1 MFDTDKW
8 QEIFSTIKKNKLRT
22 FLTGFSVAWG
32 IFMLMILLGS
42 GNGLQKGVEKEFESS
57 ATNTIWVWSGQT
69 SLPYKGM
76 KPGRNIQLVNEDY
89 DAVKKTVKGIDK
101 SSSRYN
107 IWGTNT
113 LSYKKQFGSFN
124 VRNVYPDYGEIEKI
138 KIIKGRYINQPDID
152 EFRKVTTISTMVEE
166 ALFKGEDPMGK
177 YINVNGVPF
186 KVVGTFTDDDNRGDA
201 NMRLIY
207 LPISTAQRV
216 FSGDNRIN
224 TIALTVGNASVEE
237 SKQIEQDVKSKLAVL
252 HKFDPADPRAIFTW
266 NSLEEYQKFQRLFS
280 SIRLF
285 IWIIGFGTIIAG
297 IVGVSNIM
305 MIVVKDRTKEIGI
318 RKSMGATPWSII
330 SLILQESVLITSF
343 AGYFGLVLGVV
354 VLETI
359 GSKIESKFFSHPSV
373 DLSIALYALLLL
385 VLSGALA
392 GFIPARKAASIKPIE
407 ALRDE

>member
-8 QEIFSTIKKNKLRT
+8 QEIFSTMKKNKLRT

-42 GNGLQKGVEKEFESS
+42 GNGLQNGVNKEFESS

-76 KPGRNIQLVNEDY
+76 KPGRNVQLVNEDY
-89 DAVKKTVKGIDK
+89 DEIKSKVQGIDK

-107 IWGTNT
+107 MWGSNT
-113 LSYKKQFGSFN
+113 LAYKKQYGTFN
-124 VRNVYPDYGEIEKI
+124 VRNVYPDYAHIEKI
-138 KIIKGRYINQPDID
+138 KIVKGRFVNDPDI
-152 EFRKVTTISTMVEE
+152 EQFRKVTIISTQVEE

-177 YINVNGVPF
+177 YISVNGVPF
-186 KVVGTFTDDDNRGDA
+186 KVAGVFTDDDNRDD
-201 NMRLIY
+201 NMQTIY
-207 LPISTAQRV
+207 LPITTAQRV

-224 TIALTVGNASVEE
+224 TIALTVGDASVEE
-237 SKQIEQDVKSKLAVL
+237 SKQIEQEVKSKLAAI

-266 NSLEEYQKFQRLFS
+266 NSLEEFQRFT
-280 SIRLF
+280 RLF
-285 IWIIGFGTIIAG
+285 RSIEIFIWVIGFFTIIAG

-318 RKSMGATPWSII
+318 RKAMGATPWSII
-330 SLILQESVLITSF
+330 SLILQESLIITSF
-343 AGYFGLVLGVV
+343 AGYVGLVLGVV
-354 VLETI
+354 VLESV
-359 GSKIESKFFSHPSV
+359 GSKIESQFFSQPSV
-373 DLSIALYALLLL
+373 DLRVALYSLLLL

-392 GFIPARKAASIKPIE
+392 GFIPARRAAAIKPIE

>member
-1 MFDTDKW
+1 MFDRDKW

-32 IFMLMILLGS
+32 IFMLIILLGS
-42 GNGLQKGVEKEFESS
+42 GRGLQNGVSKEFDSS

-76 KPGRNIQLVNEDY
+76 KPGRNIQLENKDY
-89 DAVKKTVKGIDK
+89 DEVKASVKGIDK

-107 IWGTNT
+107 IWGNNT
-113 LSYKKQFGSFN
+113 LSYKRQYGSFN
-124 VRNVYPDYGEIEKI
+124 VRNVYPDYADIEKLT
-138 KIIKGRYINQPDID
+138 IIKGRFINQPDI
-152 EFRKVTTISTMVEE
+152 EHYRKTTTISTQVEE
-166 ALFKGEDPMGK
+166 ALFKGEDPIGK

-186 KVVGTFTDDDNRGDA
+186 KVVGLFTDDDSRDD
-201 NMRLIY
+201 NMRTIY

-224 TIALTVGNASVEE
+224 TIAITVGDASVDE
-237 SKQIEQDVKSKLAVL
+237 SKQIEQEVRSKLAVL
-252 HKFDPADPRAIFTW
+252 HKFDPNDPRAIFTW
-266 NSLEEYQKFQRLFS
+266 NSLEEFQKFMRLFAG
-280 SIRLF
+280 IQLF

-318 RKSMGATPWSII
+318 RKAMGATPFSIV
-330 SLILQESVLITSF
+330 SLILQEAVLITSF
-343 AGYFGLVLGVV
+343 AGYIGLVLGVV
-354 VLETI
+354 VLETV
-359 GSKIESKFFSHPSV
+359 GSKIESQFFSQPSV
-373 DLSIALYALLLL
+373 DLRIALYALLLL

-392 GFIPARKAASIKPIE
+392 GFIPARKAAAIKPIE

>member
-8 QEIFSTIKKNKLRT
+8 QEIFSTMKKNKLRT

-42 GNGLQKGVEKEFESS
+42 GNGLQNGVNKEFESS

-76 KPGRNIQLVNEDY
+76 KPGRNVQLVNEDY
-89 DAVKKTVKGIDK
+89 DEIKSKVQGIDK

-107 IWGTNT
+107 MWGSNT
-113 LSYKKQFGSFN
+113 LAYKKQYGTFN
-124 VRNVYPDYGEIEKI
+124 VRNVYPDYAHIEKI
-138 KIIKGRYINQPDID
+138 KIVKGRFVNDPDI
-152 EFRKVTTISTMVEE
+152 EQFRKVTIISTQVEE

-177 YINVNGVPF
+177 YISVNGVPF
-186 KVVGTFTDDDNRGDA
+186 KVAGVFTDDDNRDD
-201 NMRLIY
+201 NMQTIY
-207 LPISTAQRV
+207 LPITTAQRV

-224 TIALTVGNASVEE
+224 TIALTVGDASVEE
-237 SKQIEQDVKSKLAVL
+237 SKQIEQDVKSRLAAI

-266 NSLEEYQKFQRLFS
+266 NSLEEFQRFT
-280 SIRLF
+280 RLF
-285 IWIIGFGTIIAG
+285 RSIEIFIWVIGFFTIIAG

-318 RKSMGATPWSII
+318 RKAMGATPWSII
-330 SLILQESVLITSF
+330 SLILQESLIITSF
-343 AGYFGLVLGVV
+343 AGYVGLVLGVV
-354 VLETI
+354 VLESV
-359 GSKIESKFFSHPSV
+359 GSKIESQFFSQPSV
-373 DLSIALYALLLL
+373 DLRVALYSLLLL

-392 GFIPARKAASIKPIE
+392 GFIPARRAAAIKPIE

>member
-8 QEIFSTIKKNKLRT
+8 QEIFSTMKKNKLRT

-42 GNGLQKGVEKEFESS
+42 GNGLQNGVNKEFESS

-76 KPGRNIQLVNEDY
+76 KPGRNVQLVNEDY
-89 DAVKKTVKGIDK
+89 DEIKSKVQGIDK

-107 IWGTNT
+107 MWGSNT
-113 LSYKKQFGSFN
+113 LAYKKQYGTFN
-124 VRNVYPDYGEIEKI
+124 VRNVYPDYAHIEKI
-138 KIIKGRYINQPDID
+138 KIVKGRFVNDPDI
-152 EFRKVTTISTMVEE
+152 EQFRKVTIISTQVEE

-177 YINVNGVPF
+177 YISVNGVPF
-186 KVVGTFTDDDNRGDA
+186 KVAGVFTDDDNRDD
-201 NMRLIY
+201 NMQTIY
-207 LPISTAQRV
+207 LPITTAQRV

-224 TIALTVGNASVEE
+224 TIALTVGDASVEE
-237 SKQIEQDVKSKLAVL
+237 SKQIEQDVKSKLAAI
-252 HKFDPADPRAIFTW
+252 HKLDPADPRAIFTW
-266 NSLEEYQKFQRLFS
+266 NSLEEFQRFT
-280 SIRLF
+280 RLF
-285 IWIIGFGTIIAG
+285 RSIEIFIWVIGFFTIIAG

-318 RKSMGATPWSII
+318 RKAMGATPWSII
-330 SLILQESVLITSF
+330 SLILQESLIITSF
-343 AGYFGLVLGVV
+343 AGYVGLVLGVV
-354 VLETI
+354 VLESV
-359 GSKIESKFFSHPSV
+359 GSKIESQFFSQPSV
-373 DLSIALYALLLL
+373 DLRVALYSLLLL

-392 GFIPARKAASIKPIE
+392 GFIPARRAAAIKPIE

>member
-8 QEIFSTIKKNKLRT
+8 QEIFSTMKKNKLRT

-42 GNGLQKGVEKEFESS
+42 GNGLQNGVNKEFESS

-76 KPGRNIQLVNEDY
+76 KPGRNVQLVNEDY
-89 DAVKKTVKGIDK
+89 DEIKSKVQGIDK

-107 IWGTNT
+107 MWGSNT
-113 LSYKKQFGSFN
+113 LSYKKQYGTFN
-124 VRNVYPDYGEIEKI
+124 VRNVYPDYAHIEKI
-138 KIIKGRYINQPDID
+138 KIVKGRFVNDPDIKQ
-152 EFRKVTTISTMVEE
+152 FRKVTIISTQVEE

-177 YINVNGVPF
+177 YISVNGVPF
-186 KVVGTFTDDDNRGDA
+186 KVAGVFTDDDNRDD
-201 NMRLIY
+201 NMQTIY
-207 LPISTAQRV
+207 LPITTAQRV

-224 TIALTVGNASVEE
+224 TIALTVGDASVEE
-237 SKQIEQDVKSKLAVL
+237 SKQIEQEVKSKLAAI

-266 NSLEEYQKFQRLFS
+266 NSLEEFQRFT
-280 SIRLF
+280 RLF
-285 IWIIGFGTIIAG
+285 RSIEIFIWVIGFFTIIAG

-318 RKSMGATPWSII
+318 RKAMGATPWSII
-330 SLILQESVLITSF
+330 SLILQESLIITSF
-343 AGYFGLVLGVV
+343 AGYVGLVLGVV
-354 VLETI
+354 VLESV
-359 GSKIESKFFSHPSV
+359 GSKIESQFFSQPSV
-373 DLSIALYALLLL
+373 DLRVALYSLLLL

-392 GFIPARKAASIKPIE
+392 GFIPARRAAAIKPIE

>member
-8 QEIFSTIKKNKLRT
+8 QEIFSTIRKNKLRT

-42 GNGLQKGVEKEFESS
+42 GNGLQNGVNRQFESS

-89 DAVKKTVKGIDK
+89 DAVKKSVKGIDK

-107 IWGTNT
+107 MWGSNT

-124 VRNVYPDYGEIEKI
+124 VRNVYPDYAHIEKI
-138 KIIKGRYINQPDID
+138 TITKGRFISDPDIGQ
-152 EFRKVTTISTMVEE
+152 FRKVTVISTQVEE

-177 YINVNGVPF
+177 YISVNGVPF
-186 KVVGTFTDDDNRGDA
+186 KVVGLFTDEDNRDDN
-201 NMRLIY
+201 MQTVY

-224 TIALTVGNASVEE
+224 TIALTVGDASVDE
-237 SKQIEQDVKSKLAVL
+237 SKQIEQEVRSKLAAL

-266 NSLEEYQKFQRLFS
+266 NSLEEFQKFIRLFS
-280 SIRLF
+280 SIRMF
-285 IWIIGFGTIIAG
+285 IWVIGFGTIIAG

-318 RKSMGATPWSII
+318 RKAMGATPWSIV
-330 SLILQESVLITSF
+330 SLVLQEAVLITSF

-354 VLETI
+354 VLETV
-359 GSKIESKFFSHPSV
+359 GSKIESEFFTQPSV
-373 DLSIALYALLLL
+373 DLRIAIYALILL

-392 GFIPARKAASIKPIE
+392 GFIPARKAAAIKPIE

>member
-8 QEIFSTIKKNKLRT
+8 QEIFSTIRKNKLRT

-42 GNGLQKGVEKEFESS
+42 GNGLQNGVNKQFESS

-69 SLPYKGM
+69 SMPYKGM

-89 DAVKKTVKGIDK
+89 DAVKKSVKGIDK

-107 IWGTNT
+107 MWGSNT

-124 VRNVYPDYGEIEKI
+124 VRNVYPDYAHIEKI
-138 KIIKGRYINQPDID
+138 TIIKGRFINDPDISQ
-152 EFRKVTTISTMVEE
+152 FRKVTVISTKVEE

-177 YINVNGVPF
+177 YISVNGVPF
-186 KVVGTFTDDDNRGDA
+186 KVIGLFTDEDNRDDN
-201 NMRLIY
+201 MQTIY

-224 TIALTVGNASVEE
+224 TIAITVGDASVDE
-237 SKQIEQDVKSKLAVL
+237 SKQIEQEVRSKLAAL
-252 HKFDPADPRAIFTW
+252 HKFDPTDPRAIFTW
-266 NSLEEYQKFQRLFS
+266 NSLEEFQKFIRLFS
-280 SIRLF
+280 SIRMF
-285 IWIIGFGTIIAG
+285 IWVIGFGTIIAG

-318 RKSMGATPWSII
+318 RKAMGATPWSIV
-330 SLILQESVLITSF
+330 SLVLQEAVLITSF
-343 AGYFGLVLGVV
+343 AGYIGLVLGVV
-354 VLETI
+354 VLETV
-359 GSKIESKFFSHPSV
+359 GSKIESEFFSQPSV
-373 DLSIALYALLLL
+373 DLRIAIYALVLL

-392 GFIPARKAASIKPIE
+392 GFIPARKAAAIKPIE
-407 ALRDE
+407 ALR

>member
-8 QEIFSTIKKNKLRT
+8 QEIFSTIRKNKLRT

-42 GNGLQKGVEKEFESS
+42 GNGLQNGVNRQFESS

-89 DAVKKTVKGIDK
+89 DAVKKSVKGIDK

-107 IWGTNT
+107 MWGSNT

-124 VRNVYPDYGEIEKI
+124 VRNVYPDYAHIEKI
-138 KIIKGRYINQPDID
+138 TIIKGRFINDPDIGQ
-152 EFRKVTTISTMVEE
+152 FRKVTVISTQVEE

-177 YINVNGVPF
+177 YIRVNGVPF
-186 KVVGTFTDDDNRGDA
+186 KVVGLFTDEDNRDDN
-201 NMRLIY
+201 MQTVY

-224 TIALTVGNASVEE
+224 TIALTVGDASVDE
-237 SKQIEQDVKSKLAVL
+237 SKQIEQEVRSKLAAL

-266 NSLEEYQKFQRLFS
+266 NSLEEFQKFIRLFS
-280 SIRLF
+280 GIRIF
-285 IWIIGFGTIIAG
+285 IWVIGFGTIIAG

-318 RKSMGATPWSII
+318 RKAMGATPWSIV
-330 SLILQESVLITSF
+330 SLVLQEAVLITSF

-354 VLETI
+354 VLETV
-359 GSKIESKFFSHPSV
+359 GSKIESEFFTQPSV
-373 DLSIALYALLLL
+373 DLRIAIYALILL

-392 GFIPARKAASIKPIE
+392 GFIPARKAAAIKPIE

>member
-8 QEIFSTIKKNKLRT
+8 QEIFSTIRKNKLRT

-42 GNGLQKGVEKEFESS
+42 GNGLQNGVNKQFESS
-57 ATNTIWVWSGQT
+57 ATNAIWVWSGQT
-69 SLPYKGM
+69 SMPYKGM

-89 DAVKKTVKGIDK
+89 DAVKKSIKGIDK

-107 IWGTNT
+107 MWGSNT

-124 VRNVYPDYGEIEKI
+124 VRNVYPDYAHIEKI
-138 KIIKGRYINQPDID
+138 TITKGRFVNDPDISQ
-152 EFRKVTTISTMVEE
+152 FRKVAVISTKVEE

-177 YINVNGVPF
+177 YISVNGVPF
-186 KVVGTFTDDDNRGDA
+186 KVIGLFTDEDNRDDN
-201 NMRLIY
+201 MQTIY

-224 TIALTVGNASVEE
+224 TIAITVGDASVDE
-237 SKQIEQDVKSKLAVL
+237 SKQIEQEVRSKLAAL
-252 HKFDPADPRAIFTW
+252 HKFDPTDPRAIFTW
-266 NSLEEYQKFQRLFS
+266 NSLEEFQKFIRLFS
-280 SIRLF
+280 SIRMF
-285 IWIIGFGTIIAG
+285 IWVIGFGTIIAG

-318 RKSMGATPWSII
+318 RKAMGATPWSIV
-330 SLILQESVLITSF
+330 SLILQEAVLITSF

-354 VLETI
+354 VLETV
-359 GSKIESKFFSHPSV
+359 GSKIESEFFSQPSV
-373 DLSIALYALLLL
+373 DLRIAIYALILL

-392 GFIPARKAASIKPIE
+392 GFIPARKAAAIKPIE

>member
-1 MFDTDKW
+1 M
-8 QEIFSTIKKNKLRT
+8 KKNKLRT

-42 GNGLQKGVEKEFESS
+42 GNGLQNGVNKEFESS

-76 KPGRNIQLVNEDY
+76 KPGRNVQLVNEDY
-89 DAVKKTVKGIDK
+89 DEIKSKVQGIDK

-107 IWGTNT
+107 MWGSNT
-113 LSYKKQFGSFN
+113 LAYKKQYGTFN
-124 VRNVYPDYGEIEKI
+124 VRNVYPDYAHIEKI
-138 KIIKGRYINQPDID
+138 KIVKGRFVNDPDI
-152 EFRKVTTISTMVEE
+152 EQFRKVTIISTQVEE

-177 YINVNGVPF
+177 YISVNGVPF
-186 KVVGTFTDDDNRGDA
+186 KVAGVFTDDDNRDD
-201 NMRLIY
+201 NMQTIY
-207 LPISTAQRV
+207 LPITTAQRV

-224 TIALTVGNASVEE
+224 TIALTVGDASVEE
-237 SKQIEQDVKSKLAVL
+237 SKQIEQDVKSKLAAI

-266 NSLEEYQKFQRLFS
+266 NSLEEFQRFT
-280 SIRLF
+280 RLF
-285 IWIIGFGTIIAG
+285 RSIEIFIWVIGFFTIIAG

-318 RKSMGATPWSII
+318 RKAMGATPWSII
-330 SLILQESVLITSF
+330 SLILQESLIITSF
-343 AGYFGLVLGVV
+343 AGYVGLVLGVV
-354 VLETI
+354 VLESV
-359 GSKIESKFFSHPSV
+359 GSKIESQFFSQPSV
-373 DLSIALYALLLL
+373 DLRVALYSLLLL

-392 GFIPARKAASIKPIE
+392 GFIPARRAAAIKPIE

>member
-8 QEIFSTIKKNKLRT
+8 QEIFSTMKKNKLRT

-42 GNGLQKGVEKEFESS
+42 GNGLQNGVNKEFESS

-76 KPGRNIQLVNEDY
+76 KPGRNVQLVNEDY
-89 DAVKKTVKGIDK
+89 DEIKSKVQGIDK

-107 IWGTNT
+107 MWGSNT
-113 LSYKKQFGSFN
+113 LSYKKQYGTFN
-124 VRNVYPDYGEIEKI
+124 VRNVYPDYAHIEKI
-138 KIIKGRYINQPDID
+138 KIVKGRFVNDPDIKQ
-152 EFRKVTTISTMVEE
+152 FRKVTIISTQVEE

-177 YINVNGVPF
+177 YISVNGVPF
-186 KVVGTFTDDDNRGDA
+186 KVAGVFTDDDNRDD
-201 NMRLIY
+201 NMQTIY
-207 LPISTAQRV
+207 LPITTAQRV

-224 TIALTVGNASVEE
+224 TIALTVGDASVEE
-237 SKQIEQDVKSKLAVL
+237 SKQIEQDVKSKLAAI

-266 NSLEEYQKFQRLFS
+266 NSLEEFQRFT
-280 SIRLF
+280 RLF
-285 IWIIGFGTIIAG
+285 RSIEIFIWVIGFFTIIAG

-318 RKSMGATPWSII
+318 RKAMGATPWSII
-330 SLILQESVLITSF
+330 SLILQESLIITSF
-343 AGYFGLVLGVV
+343 AGYVGLVLGVV
-354 VLETI
+354 VLESV
-359 GSKIESKFFSHPSV
+359 GSKIESQFFSQPSV
-373 DLSIALYALLLL
+373 DLRVALYSLLLL

-392 GFIPARKAASIKPIE
+392 GFIPARRAAAIKPIE

>member
-8 QEIFSTIKKNKLRT
+8 QEIFSTMKKNKLRT

-42 GNGLQKGVEKEFESS
+42 GNGLQNGVNKEFESS

-76 KPGRNIQLVNEDY
+76 KPGRNVQLVNEDY
-89 DAVKKTVKGIDK
+89 DEIKSKVQGIDK

-107 IWGTNT
+107 MWGSNT
-113 LSYKKQFGSFN
+113 LSYKKQYGTFN
-124 VRNVYPDYGEIEKI
+124 VRNVYPDYAHIEKI
-138 KIIKGRYINQPDID
+138 KIVKGRFVNDPDI
-152 EFRKVTTISTMVEE
+152 EQFRKVTIISTQVEE

-177 YINVNGVPF
+177 YISVNGVPF
-186 KVVGTFTDDDNRGDA
+186 KVAGVFTDDDNRDD
-201 NMRLIY
+201 NMQTIY
-207 LPISTAQRV
+207 LPITTAQRV

-224 TIALTVGNASVEE
+224 TIALTVGDASVEE
-237 SKQIEQDVKSKLAVL
+237 SKQIEQEVKSKLAAI

-266 NSLEEYQKFQRLFS
+266 NSLEEFQRFT
-280 SIRLF
+280 RLF
-285 IWIIGFGTIIAG
+285 RSIEIFIWVIGFFTIIAG

-318 RKSMGATPWSII
+318 RKAMGATPWSII
-330 SLILQESVLITSF
+330 SLILQESLIITSF
-343 AGYFGLVLGVV
+343 AGYVGLVLGVV
-354 VLETI
+354 VLESV
-359 GSKIESKFFSHPSV
+359 GSKIESQFFSQPSV
-373 DLSIALYALLLL
+373 DLRVALYSLLLL

-392 GFIPARKAASIKPIE
+392 GFIPARRAAAIKPIE

>member
-8 QEIFSTIKKNKLRT
+8 QEIFSTIRKNKLRT

-42 GNGLQKGVEKEFESS
+42 GNGLQNGVNKQFESS

-69 SLPYKGM
+69 SMPYKGM

-89 DAVKKTVKGIDK
+89 DAVKKSIKGIDK

-107 IWGTNT
+107 MWGSNT

-124 VRNVYPDYGEIEKI
+124 VRNVYPDYAHIEKI
-138 KIIKGRYINQPDID
+138 TIVKGRFINDPDINQ
-152 EFRKVTTISTMVEE
+152 FRKVTVISTKVEE

-177 YINVNGVPF
+177 YISVNGVPF
-186 KVVGTFTDDDNRGDA
+186 KVIGLFTDEDNRDDN
-201 NMRLIY
+201 MQTIY

-224 TIALTVGNASVEE
+224 TIAITVGDASVDE
-237 SKQIEQDVKSKLAVL
+237 SKQIEQEVRSKLAAL
-252 HKFDPADPRAIFTW
+252 HKFDPTDPRAIFTW
-266 NSLEEYQKFQRLFS
+266 NSLEEFQKFIRLFS
-280 SIRLF
+280 SIRMF
-285 IWIIGFGTIIAG
+285 IWVIGFGTIIAG

-318 RKSMGATPWSII
+318 RKAMGATPWSIV
-330 SLILQESVLITSF
+330 SLILQEAVLITSF

-354 VLETI
+354 VLETV
-359 GSKIESKFFSHPSV
+359 GSKIESEFFSQPSV
-373 DLSIALYALLLL
+373 DLRIAIYALILL

-392 GFIPARKAASIKPIE
+392 GFIPARKAAAIKPIE

>member
-8 QEIFSTIKKNKLRT
+8 QEIFSTMKKNKLRT

-42 GNGLQKGVEKEFESS
+42 GNGLQNGVNKEFESS

-76 KPGRNIQLVNEDY
+76 KPGRNVQLVNEDY
-89 DAVKKTVKGIDK
+89 DEIKSKVQGIDK

-107 IWGTNT
+107 MWGSNT
-113 LSYKKQFGSFN
+113 LAYKKQYGTFN
-124 VRNVYPDYGEIEKI
+124 VRNVYPDYAHIEKI
-138 KIIKGRYINQPDID
+138 KIVKGRFVNDPDIKQ
-152 EFRKVTTISTMVEE
+152 FRKVTIISTQVEE

-177 YINVNGVPF
+177 YISVNGVPF
-186 KVVGTFTDDDNRGDA
+186 KVAGVFTDDDNRDD
-201 NMRLIY
+201 NMQTIY
-207 LPISTAQRV
+207 LPITTAQRV

-224 TIALTVGNASVEE
+224 TIALTVGDASVEE
-237 SKQIEQDVKSKLAVL
+237 SKQIEQEVKSKLAAI

-266 NSLEEYQKFQRLFS
+266 NSLEEFQRFT
-280 SIRLF
+280 RLF
-285 IWIIGFGTIIAG
+285 RSIEIFIWVIGFFTIIAG

-318 RKSMGATPWSII
+318 RKAMGATPWSII
-330 SLILQESVLITSF
+330 SLILQESLIITSF
-343 AGYFGLVLGVV
+343 AGYVGLVLGVV
-354 VLETI
+354 VLESV
-359 GSKIESKFFSHPSV
+359 GSKIESQFFSQPSV
-373 DLSIALYALLLL
+373 DLRVALYSLLLL

-392 GFIPARKAASIKPIE
+392 GFIPARRAAAIKPIE

>member
-8 QEIFSTIKKNKLRT
+8 QEIFSTMKKNKLRT

-42 GNGLQKGVEKEFESS
+42 GNGLQNGVNKEFESS

-76 KPGRNIQLVNEDY
+76 KPGRNVQLVNEDY
-89 DAVKKTVKGIDK
+89 DEIKSKVQGIDK

-107 IWGTNT
+107 MWGSNT
-113 LSYKKQFGSFN
+113 LSYKKQYGTFN
-124 VRNVYPDYGEIEKI
+124 VRNVYPDYAHIEKI
-138 KIIKGRYINQPDID
+138 KIVKGRFVNDPDIKQ
-152 EFRKVTTISTMVEE
+152 FRKVTIISTQVEE

-177 YINVNGVPF
+177 YISVNGVPF
-186 KVVGTFTDDDNRGDA
+186 KVAGVFTDEDNRDDN
-201 NMRLIY
+201 MQTIY
-207 LPISTAQRV
+207 LPITTAQRV

-224 TIALTVGNASVEE
+224 TIALTVGDASVEE
-237 SKQIEQDVKSKLAVL
+237 SKQIEQEVKSKLATI

-266 NSLEEYQKFQRLFS
+266 NSLEEFQRFT
-280 SIRLF
+280 RLF
-285 IWIIGFGTIIAG
+285 RSIEIFIWVIGFFTIIAG

-318 RKSMGATPWSII
+318 RKAMGATPWSII
-330 SLILQESVLITSF
+330 SLILQESLIITSF
-343 AGYFGLVLGVV
+343 AGYVGLVLGVV
-354 VLETI
+354 VLESV
-359 GSKIESKFFSHPSV
+359 GSKIESQFFSQPSV
-373 DLSIALYALLLL
+373 DLRVALYSLLLL

-392 GFIPARKAASIKPIE
+392 GFIPARRAAAIKPIE

>member
-8 QEIFSTIKKNKLRT
+8 QEIFSTMKKNKLRT

-42 GNGLQKGVEKEFESS
+42 ANGLQNGVNKEFGSS
-57 ATNTIWVWSGQT
+57 ATDTIWVWSGQT

-76 KPGRNIQLVNEDY
+76 KPGRNVQLVNEDY
-89 DAVKKTVKGIDK
+89 DEIKSKVQGIDK

-107 IWGTNT
+107 MWGSNT
-113 LSYKKQFGSFN
+113 LAYKKQYGTFN
-124 VRNVYPDYGEIEKI
+124 VRNVYPDYAHIEKI
-138 KIIKGRYINQPDID
+138 KIVKGRFVNDPDI
-152 EFRKVTTISTMVEE
+152 EQFRKVTIISTQVEE

-177 YINVNGVPF
+177 YISVNGVPF
-186 KVVGTFTDDDNRGDA
+186 KVAGVFTDDDNRDD
-201 NMRLIY
+201 NMQTIY
-207 LPISTAQRV
+207 LPITTAQRV

-224 TIALTVGNASVEE
+224 TIALTVGDASVEE
-237 SKQIEQDVKSKLAVL
+237 SKQIEQEVKSKLAAI

-266 NSLEEYQKFQRLFS
+266 NSLEEFQRFT
-280 SIRLF
+280 RLF
-285 IWIIGFGTIIAG
+285 RSIEIFIWVIGFFTIIAG

-318 RKSMGATPWSII
+318 RKAMGATPWSII
-330 SLILQESVLITSF
+330 SLILQESLIITSF
-343 AGYFGLVLGVV
+343 AGYVGLVLGVV
-354 VLETI
+354 VLESV
-359 GSKIESKFFSHPSV
+359 GSKIESQFFSQPSV
-373 DLSIALYALLLL
+373 DLRVALYSLLLL

-392 GFIPARKAASIKPIE
+392 GFIPARRAAAIKPIE

>member
-42 GNGLQKGVEKEFESS
+42 GTGLQNGVNKNFESS

-69 SLPYKGM
+69 SMPYKGM
-76 KPGRNIQLVNEDY
+76 KPGRNVQLVNEDY
-89 DAVKKTVKGIDK
+89 DAVKSSVGGIDK

-107 IWGTNT
+107 MWGTNT
-113 LSYKKQFGSFN
+113 LSYKKQFGTFN
-124 VRNVYPDYGEIEKI
+124 IRNVYPDYAYIEQI
-138 KIIKGRYINQPDID
+138 TIVRGRFVNEPDVD
-152 EFRKVTTISTMVEE
+152 QFRKVTVISTQVEE
-166 ALFKGEDPMGK
+166 ALFKGEDPIGK

-186 KVVGTFTDDDNRGDA
+186 KVVGLFTDDDNRDD
-201 NMRLIY
+201 NMRTIY

-224 TIALTVGNASVEE
+224 TIAITVGKASVEE
-237 SKQIEQDVKSKLAVL
+237 SKQIEKEVRTKLATL
-252 HKFDPADPRAIFTW
+252 HKFDPEDPRAIFTW
-266 NSLEEYQKFQRLFS
+266 NSLEEFQKFTRLFAG
-280 SIRLF
+280 IRLF

-318 RKSMGATPWSII
+318 RKAMGATPWSIV
-330 SLILQESVLITSF
+330 SLILQEAVMITSF

-354 VLETI
+354 VLETV
-359 GSKIESKFFSHPSV
+359 GSKIESEFFSQPSV
-373 DLSIALYALLLL
+373 DLSVAIYALTLL
-385 VLSGALA
+385 VFSGALA
-392 GFIPARKAASIKPIE
+392 GFIPARRAAAIKPIE